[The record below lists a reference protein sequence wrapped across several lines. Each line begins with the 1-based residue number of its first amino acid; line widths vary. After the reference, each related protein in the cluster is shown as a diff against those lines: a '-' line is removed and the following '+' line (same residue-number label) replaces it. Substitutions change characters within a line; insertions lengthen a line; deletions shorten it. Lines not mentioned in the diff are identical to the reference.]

1 MMREGIIVALP
12 AALLISALAFPFFIR
27 RLRLLQYGQQI
38 REDGP
43 ANHAA
48 KAGTPTMGGAIFI
61 AVTIIVCLTA
71 GGFFPMMLGALFLLF
86 GCGLIGFID
95 DYLKVVSKQ
104 SLGLK
109 ARSKLAGEIA
119 VALVFVAILVIIGH
133 YSSEIWVPIFNIEVD
148 FGLFYPLLVIFL
160 IMASTNAVNLTDGI
174 DGLAAGTSII
184 ALAAYACI
192 AFLIGAGSLVLFA
205 AALIGALSGFL
216 IYNRYPARVFMGDTG
231 SLALG
236 GAFAALA
243 VLTKTELLLAIIGGV
258 FVIETLAVM
267 VQVLSFRLTGHR
279 ILRMA
284 PLHHHYEL
292 KGWSEWRVV
301 IVFWGVAVLLA
312 LGGLLIFNY
321 RLA

>member
-1 MMREGIIVALP
+1 MEKGVIVALP
-12 AALLISALAFPFFIR
+12 VALFISALAFPFFIR
-27 RLRLLQYGQQI
+27 RLRIRQYGQQI

-43 ANHAA
+43 ANHTA
-48 KAGTPTMGGAIFI
+48 KAGTVTMGGVVFVVI
-61 AVTIIVCLTA
+61 TIIVCLTV
-71 GGFFPMMLGALFLLF
+71 GGLSPMMLAALFLLF
-86 GCGLIGFID
+86 GCGLIGFTD
-95 DYLKVVSKQ
+95 DYLKVVRKQ

-119 VALVFVAILVIIGH
+119 VALFFVAILVMIGH
-133 YSSEIWVPIFNIEVD
+133 YSSEIWVPLFNIEID
-148 FGLFYPLLVIFL
+148 FGFLYPLLVIFL
-160 IMASTNAVNLTDGI
+160 VMASTNAVNLTDGV

-192 AFLIGAGSLVLFA
+192 AFSIGAGSLILFD
-205 AALIGALSGFL
+205 AALIGALAGFL

-267 VQVLSFRLTGHR
+267 AQVLSFRLTGHR

-292 KGWSEWRVV
+292 EGWSEWRVV
-301 IVFWGVAVLLA
+301 IVFWGIAVLMA
-312 LGGLLIFNY
+312 LGGVLIFNF
-321 RLA
+321 

>member
-1 MMREGIIVALP
+1 MREGVIVALP
-12 AALLISALAFPFFIR
+12 VALFISALAFPFFIR
-27 RLRLLQYGQQI
+27 HLRIRQYGQQI

-43 ANHAA
+43 ANHTA
-48 KAGTPTMGGAIFI
+48 KAGTVTMGGVVFVV
-61 AVTIIVCLTA
+61 VTIIVCLTVE
-71 GGFFPMMLGALFLLF
+71 GFSPMILAALFLLF
-86 GCGLIGFID
+86 GCGLIGFTD
-95 DYLKVVSKQ
+95 DYLKVVRKQ

-119 VALVFVAILVIIGH
+119 VALFFVAILVMIGH
-133 YSSEIWVPIFNIEVD
+133 YSSEIWVPLFNIEVD
-148 FGLFYPLLVIFL
+148 FGFLYPLLVIFL
-160 IMASTNAVNLTDGI
+160 VIASTNAVNLTDGV

-192 AFLIGAGSLVLFA
+192 AFSIGAGSLILFD
-205 AALIGALSGFL
+205 AALIGALAGFL

-236 GAFAALA
+236 GSFAALA

-267 VQVLSFRLTGHR
+267 AQVLSFRLTGHR

-301 IVFWGVAVLLA
+301 IVFWGIAVLMA
-312 LGGLLIFNY
+312 LGGVLIFNF

>member
-1 MMREGIIVALP
+1 MEKGVIVALP
-12 AALLISALAFPFFIR
+12 VALFISALAFPFFIR
-27 RLRLLQYGQQI
+27 RLRIRQYGQQI

-43 ANHAA
+43 ANHTA
-48 KAGTPTMGGAIFI
+48 KAGTVTMGGVVFVVI
-61 AVTIIVCLTA
+61 TIIVCLTV
-71 GGFFPMMLGALFLLF
+71 GGLSPMMLAALFLLF
-86 GCGLIGFID
+86 GCGLIGFTD
-95 DYLKVVSKQ
+95 DYLKVVRKQ

-119 VALVFVAILVIIGH
+119 VALFFVAILVMIGH
-133 YSSEIWVPIFNIEVD
+133 YSSEIWVPLFNIEID
-148 FGLFYPLLVIFL
+148 FGFLYPLLVIFL
-160 IMASTNAVNLTDGI
+160 VMASTNAVNLTDGV

-192 AFLIGAGSLVLFA
+192 AFSIGAGSLILFDV
-205 AALIGALSGFL
+205 ALIGALAGFL

-267 VQVLSFRLTGHR
+267 AQVLSFRLTGHR

-301 IVFWGVAVLLA
+301 IVFWGVAVLMA
-312 LGGLLIFNY
+312 LGGVLIFNF
-321 RLA
+321 